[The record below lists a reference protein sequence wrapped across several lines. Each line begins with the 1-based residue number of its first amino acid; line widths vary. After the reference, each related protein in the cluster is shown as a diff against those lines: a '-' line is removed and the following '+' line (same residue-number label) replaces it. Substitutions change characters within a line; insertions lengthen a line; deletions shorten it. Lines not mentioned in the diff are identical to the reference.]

1 MDAESHQDVG
11 FGSIF
16 DNKINLN
23 TDSESVLLDYSKPEY
38 AASFSNYTDC
48 RINPLIQVDRFFFIY
63 LLNLIINLIGSH
75 TTTLFKVSSSL
86 LEAAR
91 TPCKYKLSTSL
102 SKLLYFS
109 FLGIRT

>member
-48 RINPLIQVDRFFFIY
+48 RINPLIQVDRFDSIY
-63 LLNLIINLIGSH
+63 LLNLMINFIPSR
-75 TTTLFKVSSSL
+75 TTTLSKVSSSP
-86 LEAAR
+86 LEVVR
-91 TPCKYKLSTSL
+91 TPCKYKPLT
-102 SKLLYFS
+102 
-109 FLGIRT
+109 